1 MHIYSLVVDR
11 KINFKMPTVE
21 EVDFEEEE
29 YDTED
34 EEDEEEE
41 FSLVDKVS
49 DSVSAALGGLKR
61 YATPVW
67 KYGGPLLWA
76 ISTTSLLV
84 VLPLMME
91 VQKEQAME
99 QEMQKQE
106 LAAQNQGPSGNAA
119 GVLPGPLNN
128 GNVAP
133 MQ

>member
-1 MHIYSLVVDR
+1 
-11 KINFKMPTVE
+11 MPTVE

-34 EEDEEEE
+34 EEEEEEEE

-128 GNVAP
+128 GKVAP